1 MIVRFLGLVV
11 LAGCLG
17 VVFVFESHASFEGW
31 MRIFHWPAMVLTTI
45 GPFALVTMCSEGR
58 RLAFTFKLLFTVS
71 ARKTEKRSALEG
83 RVLQKLSRTY
93 YSEGPDALENVKTN
107 GLSSYV
113 VTMIDRLANRMPT
126 ADVREFLE
134 FERDRRQ
141 IRLVQAMQVLSLGV
155 RLTPSVGMLGT
166 IVGMVNLL
174 ASLQDPAQIGSQMSL
189 ALLTTFYGLF
199 FSLALWTPMQ
209 QKVER
214 VMDAE
219 LEGYHQ
225 ALRWVELLEKRKPA
239 NYFGDSMQISESKPS
254 KGEEEAA

>member
-1 MIVRFLGLVV
+1 MIVRLFGLCV

-17 VVFVFESHASFEGW
+17 VVFIFESHTSMTGW
-31 MRIFHWPAMVLTTI
+31 MRIFHWPAMILTTV
-45 GPFALVTMCSEGR
+45 GPFALVTVCSEGR
-58 RLAFTFKLLFTVS
+58 RLWFATVLVTTVS
-71 ARKTEKRSALEG
+71 SRRTEKRTRREG
-83 RVLQKLSRTY
+83 LLLQKLSREY
-93 YSEGPDALENVKTN
+93 YTEGAEVLENIDPK
-107 GLSSYV
+107 GLSEYV
-113 VTMIDRLANRMPT
+113 VTMLERMANRMPT

-141 IRLVQAMQVLSLGV
+141 VKLAQTLHLMGLGV

-166 IVGMVNLL
+166 IIGMVNLL
-174 ASLQDPAQIGSQMSL
+174 ASLQDPSMIGSAMSL

-214 VMDAE
+214 VMDSE

-225 ALRWVELLEKRKPA
+225 ALRWIELLEKRKPA
-239 NYFGDSMQISESKPS
+239 NYFGDSMHIEAPKGSK
-254 KGEEEAA
+254 EAA

>member
-1 MIVRFLGLVV
+1 MIIRLMGLFV

-17 VVFVFESHASFEGW
+17 VVFVFEANTTFEGW

-45 GPFALVTMCSEGR
+45 GPFALVTMCSDGR
-58 RLAFTFKLLFTVS
+58 RIFFATRLIMTVS
-71 ARKTEKRSALEG
+71 ARKTERRTLAEG
-83 RVLQKLSRTY
+83 RLLQKLSREFYTQ
-93 YSEGPDALENVKTN
+93 GADILETIKTDH
-107 GLSSYV
+107 LSAHV
-113 VTMIDRLANRMPT
+113 AHVFDRLANRMPT

-141 IRLVQAMQVLSLGV
+141 VSLAQAMHLMSMGV

-166 IVGMVNLL
+166 IIGMVNLL
-174 ASLQDPAQIGSQMSL
+174 ATLEDPSKIGSQMSL

-214 VMDAE
+214 VLDAE
-219 LEGYHQ
+219 LESFNQ
-225 ALRWVELLEKRKPA
+225 AMRWIELLERRKPA
-239 NYFGDSMQISESKPS
+239 NYFGDSMEIPPTESK
-254 KGEEEAA
+254 KEAA

>member
-1 MIVRFLGLVV
+1 MIVRLLGLIV

-17 VVFVFESHASFEGW
+17 IVFCFEAQSTFTGW
-31 MRIFHWPAMVLTTI
+31 MRVFHWPAMVLTTV
-45 GPFALVTMCSEGR
+45 GPFALVTVCSEGR
-58 RLAFTFKLLFTVS
+58 RLSFAIRLILTVS
-71 ARKTEKRSALEG
+71 SRRTEKRTTYEG
-83 RVLQKLSRTY
+83 ILLQKLSREFYTQ
-93 YSEGPDALENVKTN
+93 GADVLENINPK
-107 GLSSYV
+107 GLSDFV
-113 VTMIDRLANRMPT
+113 RDMFERLANRMPT
-126 ADVREFLE
+126 SDVRDFLE

-141 IRLVQAMQVLSLGV
+141 VRLSQTLHLMSLGV

-174 ASLQDPAQIGSQMSL
+174 SSLSDAGQIGNSMSL

-219 LEGYHQ
+219 MDAYNQ
-225 ALRWVELLEKRKPA
+225 ALRWIELIEKRKPA
-239 NYFGDSMQISESKPS
+239 NYFGDSMHIEQP
-254 KGEEEAA
+254 KGAKDDKEAA